1 MQDIRNFIS
10 NELKY
15 KYKRGCC
22 RPLRSKSENL
32 KHLWAIFSSRILG
45 AVYENELIVNIDELS
60 YNRSLKSNYSW
71 LPTGD
76 SYPILNTNCTGR
88 TTVIFGLMSNG
99 HWLCMWL
106 NGTTRSRHFWIFI
119 LLLHEFIESQ
129 SGKQDKHPKLIF
141 DNAKIHL
148 TADVRRL
155 CSYLR
160 FEINTLPPYS
170 PQLAPVETIFGIS
183 KKRFQAR
190 YKEIGMN
197 FGKPSGKRAVLNTL

>member
-1 MQDIRNFIS
+1 MHVIKRN
-10 NELKY
+10 NT
-15 KYKRGCC
+15 
-22 RPLRSKSENL
+22 
-32 KHLWAIFSSRILG
+32 ILTF
-45 AVYENELIVNIDELS
+45 LNIH
-60 YNRSLKSNYSW
+60 
-71 LPTGD
+71 
-76 SYPILNTNCTGR
+76 
-88 TTVIFGLMSNG
+88 TT
-99 HWLCMWL
+99 
-106 NGTTRSRHFWIFI
+106 
-119 LLLHEFIESQ
+119 LHEFIESQ
-129 SGKQDKHPKLIF
+129 SGKQEKHPKLIF

-197 FGKPSGKRAVLNTL
+197 FGKPSGKRAVLNTLKSISTETCNKIWNKFVRVAKEWIVSAHGSTRLRRMLQSYNEDIKEIEKIYSQQKNTD